1 MPFNF
6 QGETK
11 VHSFGLNLLLQ
22 NQWVNFNQI
31 WHKTSL
37 NEGNSSVQIKDHL
50 VLSKEIIF
58 LPFYHRY
65 SKIALR
71 KCVYSDWN
79 CFSDDCEG
87 IVANESGVVFIIEKV
102 IVAIYCFI
110 LRI

>member
-37 NEGNSSVQIKDHL
+37 NDGNSSVQIKDHS

-58 LPFYHRY
+58 FTLLSPLC
-65 SKIALR
+65 AN
-71 KCVYSDWN
+71 VYSDWN
-79 CFSDDCEG
+79 CFSGDCEG
-87 IVANESGVVFIIEKV
+87 IVGNEAGVVSIIEMV
-102 IVAIYCFI
+102 I
-110 LRI
+110 